1 MVKTVLGEVEMDD
14 KENFS
19 QSQIEKF
26 KSQPELYKRFVK
38 TVEKDI
44 NGTFPIVRTTIP
56 NLVLLAAS

>member
-1 MVKTVLGEVEMDD
+1 MQTVLGEVEMDD

-19 QSQIEKF
+19 QAQIEKF

-44 NGTFPIVRTTIP
+44 NGTFPIVRTATP
-56 NLVLLAAS
+56 SWGLLATF